1 MITRIARTAQLARE
15 FRRREDGVSLAELLV
30 AISVSLII
38 VVAVGGFFLASIKA
52 GRTGATSD
60 GNTRQSQNVM
70 STFTRYVHAA
80 TLLPK
85 ADGTYLPSFQLATP
99 TDVRFYAYVN
109 LSTGLATDKPVLVE
123 FKVDPTSKLLVQ
135 YQWDPSSVTNGYYTF
150 PDPGASAPTRTTTL
164 GGPIASPTSDATTL
178 FSYLDA
184 NGAAIAAPSSK
195 LGTIRAVTVNL
206 ELGSATA
213 NAPGNTHV
221 QNTLYLFNIGYSTST
236 STASPTP

>member
-1 MITRIARTAQLARE
+1 MITRIARTLH
-15 FRRREDGVSLAELLV
+15 RREDGISLAELIV

-38 VVAVGGFFLASIKA
+38 VVTVGGFFLASIKA
-52 GRTGATSD
+52 GRTGTTSD

-85 ADGTYLPSFQLATP
+85 SDGTYLPSFQLATP

-109 LSTGLATDKPVLVE
+109 LTTGVSTDKPVLVE
-123 FKVDPTSKLLVQ
+123 FKVDPTSKLLMQ

-150 PDPGASAPTRTTTL
+150 PDPGATSPTRTTTL
-164 GGPIASPTSDATTL
+164 GGPVASPTSDTTTL

-184 NGAAIAAPSSK
+184 NGNAIAAPGSS
-195 LGTIRAVTVNL
+195 LGSIRALMVNL
-206 ELGSATA
+206 ELGSATPG
-213 NAPGNTHV
+213 APGNTHV

-236 STASPTP
+236 SSPSPTP

>member
-1 MITRIARTAQLARE
+1 MITRIIRFTHLARAL
-15 FRRREDGVSLAELLV
+15 RRREEGISLAELLV
-30 AISVSLII
+30 AISVSMII
-38 VVAVGGFFLASIKA
+38 VLAVGGFFLASIKA
-52 GRTGATSD
+52 GRTGTTSD
-60 GNTRQSQNVM
+60 SNTRQSQNVM

-85 ADGTYLPSFQLATP
+85 ADGTYLSSFQLATP

-109 LSTGLATDKPVLVE
+109 LTTGVSTDKPVLVE
-123 FKVDPTSKLLVQ
+123 FKVDPTSKLLMQ
-135 YQWDPSSVTNGYYTF
+135 YQWDPSSVSNGYYTF
-150 PDPGASAPTRTTTL
+150 PDPGASGPTRSATL

-184 NGAAIAAPSSK
+184 NGNPIGSPSSN
-195 LGTIRAVTVNL
+195 LGAVRAVTVNL